1 MWASYS
7 EEVANIWSFRA
18 IREAE
23 PHASLPWNHPLG
35 PCHPCW
41 EDPGEGQM
49 SKWMLVGAHTPFPPV
64 DPLTWFLL
72 TLKFQSKII
81 FGSFSTNLFYN
92 LQIGSFDPTYG
103 QNNTFCIILIQN
115 LFFLSAF
122 WGFHWV
128 ACVPHWPLLFAQAT
142 FPIKFHIKAYGG
154 GHLAGTLDIIQSSP
168 CVCRRGA
175 WGLEL

>member
-1 MWASYS
+1 MLTSLDCRGLVNWPVVRQTSRSEADPVLLLGCLRSCGTLDPSGLYLMWASYS
-7 EEVANIWSFRA
+7 EEVANIWSSRA

-23 PHASLPWNHPLG
+23 PCASLPWNHPLG

-72 TLKFQSKII
+72 TQKFQSEII

-92 LQIGSFDPTYG
+92 LQIGSFDPT
-103 QNNTFCIILIQN
+103 
-115 LFFLSAF
+115 
-122 WGFHWV
+122 
-128 ACVPHWPLLFAQAT
+128 
-142 FPIKFHIKAYGG
+142 
-154 GHLAGTLDIIQSSP
+154 
-168 CVCRRGA
+168 
-175 WGLEL
+175 